1 MNFTKIGRPWL
12 MVTATILAAAC
23 APQDSPQP
31 STEPQ
36 ATADDLPA
44 LADTTAASAVTD
56 LARYAA
62 DCFAEQR
69 RRNPVGRLLALSANI
84 ADICSAVAE
93 IGEGRDR
100 WHFDWRRAEQGWV
113 HEGEVSWPEDW
124 PPAEAGGIGPGELT
138 AERIAG
144 RLAAARARHAE
155 AAHEDWLYEVLW
167 LPAPFERALVYVT
180 LADRSEGAGPY
191 DSSVVIYD
199 GERELEGEEYGWA
212 QQRYALT
219 RFELREDHNYK
230 GAIFESRALMESAGM
245 LEADAGAVELSPL
258 ERRLEDCLPTLRT
271 VNWGSRV
278 LRIAAD
284 AAGCRIV
291 LASAS
296 DREDF
301 YLLALAA
308 DGYEELPSLRLDP
321 DLVTANLLVD
331 RGRLSSARARQVLA
345 TAAERLGSPAERLA
359 IVAVDGDTV
368 WQASVGGGTALRT
381 VWFDELGQQ
390 RPAPDRYPV
399 SSFEVDA
406 GFPPSPPILAPI
418 VEAP

>member
-1 MNFTKIGRPWL
+1 MKITRQSWPLL
-12 MVTATILAAAC
+12 MALATILAAGC
-23 APQDSPQP
+23 SPQGSP
-31 STEPQ
+31 PQ
-36 ATADDLPA
+36 TADTMAVVDDPVVG
-44 LADTTAASAVTD
+44 ADMAAPSAVTD

-69 RRNPVGRLLALSANI
+69 RRNPAGRILALSANV

-93 IGEGRDR
+93 IGQVRDR

-113 HEGEVSWPEDW
+113 HEGEVTWPEDW
-124 PPAEAGGIGPGELT
+124 PASAASGIAADELS

-144 RLAAARARHAE
+144 RLAAARARLAD
-155 AAHEDWLYEVLW
+155 APHEDWLYEVLW

-199 GERELEGEEYGWA
+199 GERELEGEEHGWA

-219 RFELREDHNYK
+219 RFELRDDHNYK

-245 LEADAGAVELSPL
+245 LEADAGAVELSEL
-258 ERRLEDCLPTLRT
+258 ERRLETCLPTLRV
-271 VNWGSRV
+271 VNRGSRV
-278 LRIAAD
+278 LRISAD
-284 AAGCRIV
+284 AASCRVV

-301 YLLALAA
+301 YLLALDA
-308 DGYEELPSLRLDP
+308 DGYQELPSLRMDP
-321 DLVTANLLVD
+321 DLVVANLLID

-345 TAAERLGSPAERLA
+345 VAAETLGQPAERLA
-359 IVAVDGDTV
+359 IADVDGETV
-368 WQASVGGGTALRT
+368 WQASVGSGPEVRMAWL
-381 VWFDELGQQ
+381 DGQGQ
-390 RPAPDRYPV
+390 VRPAPDRYPV
-399 SSFEVDA
+399 SSFEVEV
-406 GFPPSPPILAPI
+406 GFAPSPPVLNPI